1 MAMIINETLKALL
14 GDNAKDFE
22 ELFKDKNVVIELQ
35 ENDIPKGRFD
45 EVNGQVK
52 DYKSQV
58 AERDKQLAD
67 LMPKVKGHDELS
79 KQLADL
85 SELNKKT
92 VSEYEGKIAKRERDY
107 LLTDV
112 LKSQKARN
120 PKAIMPFIDESKLV
134 VKDGKIEGL
143 DDQLAELRKTDSYLF
158 DEVQKVPPNAGREP
172 NPNNPNIIATG
183 KPVFTPDDPIAK
195 AMGLVKDEKNKLNE
209 RS

>member
-14 GDNAKDFE
+14 GDKAKDFE

-35 ENDIPKGRFD
+35 ENHIPKGRFD

-158 DEVQKVPPNAGREP
+158 DEVQIVPKKVGRETD
-172 NPNNPNIIATG
+172 PNNPNIIATG

-195 AMGLVKDEKNKLNE
+195 AMGLVKDEKK
-209 RS
+209 

>member
-14 GDNAKDFE
+14 GDKAKDFE

-35 ENDIPKGRFD
+35 ENHIPKGRFD

-134 VKDGKIEGL
+134 VKYGKNEGL
-143 DDQLAELRKTDSYLF
+143 DDQHAELRKTDSYLF
-158 DEVQKVPPNAGREP
+158 DEVQTVPKKVGRETDP
-172 NPNNPNIIATG
+172 SNPNNIVTTN
-183 KPVFTPDDPIAK
+183 PVFTPDDPIAK
-195 AMGLVKDEKNKLNE
+195 AMGLVKDEKK
-209 RS
+209 